1 MSSRNEEA
9 PSVGALRASESVI
22 NFEVN
27 HMSNAIAIS
36 TENNSGMSFAT
47 LIPVRIGELAGEIVQ
62 LCNARDIHICLKVR
76 SRFNDWIARRIAEYG
91 FVEDVD
97 FTLVTRGKVTK
108 GRGGDRRS
116 REYDVTID
124 MAKELAMVERTE
136 IGQRIRRYFIQCEKA
151 LRKLAP
157 ETADDILRRALN
169 PQQQLELAGKVHGKV
184 AMLPKDKH
192 RAGYCELW
200 WQLKSRHQVAQY
212 RDIPQAE
219 FGDACQFVEEFVW
232 EGEWLGKEPA
242 RPEIH
247 FPIEEWKARNPHQFS
262 QDNPNSSDLVV
273 GYCDLLLSKYSPC
286 LELLDKLAAAGH
298 CVDGAYYE
306 FRSYQNLL
314 RQMDITV
321 RLMAGSIKNAFDN
334 FEGDRRRLQ
343 VYPEV
348 KGQQVK
354 GEGRM
359 VA

>member
-1 MSSRNEEA
+1 
-9 PSVGALRASESVI
+9 
-22 NFEVN
+22 
-27 HMSNAIAIS
+27 MSNAIAIHA
-36 TENNSGMSFAT
+36 ENNSGMSFAT
-47 LIPVRIGELAGEIVQ
+47 LIPVRLGELAGEIVQ
-62 LCNARDIHICLKVR
+62 LCNARDLHICLGVGR
-76 SRFNDWIARRIAEYG
+76 RFATWITERIAEYG
-91 FVEDVD
+91 FVEGVD
-97 FTLVTRGKVTK
+97 YLISRNRETKK

-116 REYDVTID
+116 QEYDLTVD

-157 ETADDILRRALN
+157 EVADDILRRALN
-169 PQQQLELAGKVHGKV
+169 PQQQLELAGKVHAKV
-184 AMLPKDKH
+184 ALLPQDK
-192 RAGYCELW
+192 RRSGYSELW

-273 GYCDLLLSKYSPC
+273 GYGDLLLSKYSPC

-306 FRSYQNLL
+306 FRSYQNML